1 MPVLPLNSST
11 NISTVQPRF
20 FASREKSLYVTSV
33 ILRLLLL
40 QGSVAV
46 SLAIIQVG
54 KNLVEALRWPFDPLK
69 SNVST
74 CCQFQREKLR
84 QFFKPWMHVPAIRR
98 SDDKA
103 FLFYVLQD
111 QH

>member
-1 MPVLPLNSST
+1 S
-11 NISTVQPRF
+11 
-20 FASREKSLYVTSV
+20 
-33 ILRLLLL
+33 
-40 QGSVAV
+40 SVAV
-46 SLAIIQVG
+46 GLAIIQVG

-111 QH
+111 QHRAAACHLCNLKRALFARGNIIAPGVLDCLIEKTTQG